1 MLALSMTTAPLT
13 PVSAGATG
21 AASPA
26 GAAGAAGAAGEAR
39 PGRARWCLLLGA
51 AAACLGFLAVELRQ
65 LDGGLGWPLDDS
77 WIHLQFARNLAAG
90 RGLAYN
96 SGELVTG
103 STAPLW
109 TALLALLAYLPGSP
123 LAWAQLAGALLY
135 VASIDATWRLAR
147 ELDLAPGLAALASGL
162 TVGTGWMVWSALS
175 GMEIPLFVLLSAW
188 GMVLHLRERAAD
200 LADPRAA
207 PAVAATPAASVAP
220 VDPVNNGVGSADAA
234 ATTTPPISFAVLAL
248 AALAR
253 PEGLLLLGLAFV
265 DRCLRFDRDRSAGR
279 GAAADNRA
287 PLRWRRPPFARL
299 AAGSLLAGCVLA
311 GPLLFYR
318 IAGGT
323 FLPTTY
329 GAKGGELRRW
339 LPDLHYVYGVIEIL
353 FRQQPYMT
361 LLCCGGLAALVA
373 RLGTRRDRGLLPGLW
388 LVALPLA
395 YSTLSPPGRI
405 MAGNFGRYFF
415 PLFPVVAVLGAV
427 ALEGAAAA
435 LGVGV
440 VAGKARLPAGLALVA
455 LLLWPTASSLL
466 QCAGLYAH
474 NLADVESSDVRVAR
488 WLAPRLPAGAVL
500 AVNDIGAFKYLLPN
514 RIVDLAGIANPELR
528 LEVQRQVGR
537 GVPWEQAMAAAVAA
551 RRPDFVA
558 IFPAWLPHLAA
569 DLGLRP
575 VLRVRLADNRTMGS
589 GELVLY
595 STPWTRYA
603 LRRLPGDPGISETGH

>member
-1 MLALSMTTAPLT
+1 MTTAPLA
-13 PVSAGATG
+13 PLPAG

-26 GAAGAAGAAGEAR
+26 GAAGEAR
-39 PGRARWCLLLGA
+39 PSRARRCLLLGA
-51 AAACLGFLAVELRQ
+51 AAACLGFLAVELWQ
-65 LDGGLGWPLDDS
+65 LGGGLGWPLDDS

-135 VASIDATWRLAR
+135 VAGIDATWRLAR

-162 TVGTGWMVWSALS
+162 TLGTGWMVWSALS

-200 LADPRAA
+200 PADPRAA
-207 PAVAATPAASVAP
+207 RAPAPAPAAPA
-220 VDPVNNGVGSADAA
+220 GVGIGSADAA
-234 ATTTPPISFAVLAL
+234 ATTPPIPPMPPISFAVLAL

-253 PEGLLLLGLAFV
+253 PEGLLLLALAFV
-265 DRCLRFDRDRSAGR
+265 DRCLRFDRGRSAG
-279 GAAADNRA
+279 AAAAASMARDPA

-339 LPDLHYVYGVIEIL
+339 LPDLHYVYGVVEIL

-435 LGVGV
+435 LGAGV
-440 VAGKARLPAGLALVA
+440 VAGKARLPAALALAA
-455 LLLWPTASSLL
+455 LLLWPTTSSLL

-488 WLAPRLPAGAVL
+488 WLAPRLPAAAVL

-528 LEVQRQVGR
+528 LEVERQMAR
-537 GVPWEQAMAAAVAA
+537 GIPWERAMAAAVAA

-558 IFPAWLPHLAA
+558 IFPAWLPHLAT

-589 GELVLY
+589 AELVVY
-595 STPWTRYA
+595 STPWTRYP
-603 LRRLPGDPGISETGH
+603 LRRLPGDPG

>member
-1 MLALSMTTAPLT
+1 MTTAPLA
-13 PVSAGATG
+13 PLSAGT
-21 AASPA
+21 ASPA
-26 GAAGAAGAAGEAR
+26 GAAGKAR
-39 PGRARWCLLLGA
+39 PSRARWCLLLGA
-51 AAACLGFLAVELRQ
+51 AAACVGFLAIELWQ

-147 ELDLAPGLAALASGL
+147 ELELAPGLAALASGL
-162 TVGTGWMVWSALS
+162 TLGTGWMVWSALS

-200 LADPRAA
+200 PRTA
-207 PAVAATPAASVAP
+207 PAALAGAGA
-220 VDPVNNGVGSADAA
+220 GSAGAA
-234 ATTTPPISFAVLAL
+234 ATLPISAAVLAL

-253 PEGLLLLGLAFV
+253 PEGLLLLALAFV
-265 DRCLRFDRDRSAGR
+265 DRCLRFDRDLPA
-279 GAAADNRA
+279 GAATTGTAARDLA
-287 PLRWRRPPFARL
+287 PLRWRRPPFVRL
-299 AAGSLLAGCVLA
+299 GAGGLLAGCVLA

-318 IAGGT
+318 VVGGT

-329 GAKGGELRRW
+329 AAKGGELRRW
-339 LPDLHYVYGVIEIL
+339 LPDLQYVYGVIEIL

-361 LLCCGGLAALVA
+361 LLCCGGVAALVA

-395 YSTLSPPGRI
+395 YSTLSPPGKI

-435 LGVGV
+435 LGAGVG
-440 VAGKARLPAGLALVA
+440 AGKARLPAGLALVA
-455 LLLWPTASSLL
+455 LLLWPTASSLR

-474 NLADVESSDVRVAR
+474 NLADVESSDVRAAR

-528 LEVQRQVGR
+528 LEVQRQVAR
-537 GVPWEQAMAAAVAA
+537 GIPWERAMAAAVAA

-589 GELVLY
+589 GELVVY
-595 STPWTRYA
+595 STPWTRYT
-603 LRRLPGDPGISETGH
+603 LRRLPGDPG

>member
-1 MLALSMTTAPLT
+1 MTTAPLT
-13 PVSAGATG
+13 PVSAGA
-21 AASPA
+21 ASPA
-26 GAAGAAGAAGEAR
+26 GAGGEAR
-39 PGRARWCLLLGA
+39 PSRARWCLLLGA
-51 AAACLGFLAVELRQ
+51 AAACLGFLAVELWQ
-65 LDGGLGWPLDDS
+65 LDGRLGWPLDDS

-147 ELDLAPGLAALASGL
+147 ELDLAPGLAALAAGL
-162 TVGTGWMVWSALS
+162 TLGTGWMVWSALS

-188 GMVLHLRERAAD
+188 GMVLHLRERVAD

-207 PAVAATPAASVAP
+207 PAATPGSGGGATRRGGAVAMP
-220 VDPVNNGVGSADAA
+220 P
-234 ATTTPPISFAVLAL
+234 TLPISLAVLAL

-253 PEGLLLLGLAFV
+253 PEGLLLLALAFA
-265 DRCLRFDRDRSAGR
+265 DRCLRFDRDRSAGGG
-279 GAAADNRA
+279 GAAEDPA

-435 LGVGV
+435 LGAGV

-474 NLADVESSDVRVAR
+474 NLADVESSDVRAAR
-488 WLAPRLPAGAVL
+488 WLAPRLPAEAVL

-528 LEVQRQVGR
+528 LEVQRQVAR
-537 GVPWEQAMAAAVAA
+537 GIPWERAMAAA
-551 RRPDFVA
+551 
-558 IFPAWLPHLAA
+558 
-569 DLGLRP
+569 
-575 VLRVRLADNRTMGS
+575 
-589 GELVLY
+589 
-595 STPWTRYA
+595 
-603 LRRLPGDPGISETGH
+603 